1 MEEIENLDE
10 SYDIPDTISIFPP
23 SDGYETDED
32 SGDEAKVDINNLPG
46 NQLRAEAEVS
56 FENNDILS
64 ADGYDREDEL
74 PLSSFLQP
82 KHQKLL
88 FETSTFKKSK
98 PTFTWKKTDINA
110 CLSTWQEKQGSKNTL
125 SPIDLFFLFVDD
137 EIIDL
142 IRNFTN
148 LYASQHNRSGDV
160 STEEIKCF
168 IGILLL
174 SGYYKFP
181 RRAMYWENAEDA
193 GSKLVYEAMSRDRFS
208 FIMQN
213 LHCNDNTKLT
223 KDDKFTKL
231 RPLFDTLNKKFQAFA
246 PFQEFHSLDESMV
259 PYYGG
264 HGTKQFIRGKPIRWG
279 YKFWTGTTR
288 NGYVEWF
295 EPYQGSGTQLPK
307 KYHHLGLGASVVL
320 QFADVL
326 QLIYNNVPYHIFC
339 DNFFTSIILLIELAK
354 RGIKC
359 TGTMRENRLQNC
371 PLKSSKALKKESRGT
386 FDYSCIEG
394 ENIIV
399 CKWNDNNVVTIGSN
413 VTSPFP
419 TLSVKRF
426 SQKEKKHIY
435 INQPHLIKKY
445 NENMGGVDRAD
456 QNIGL
461 YRVCIRGKKWY
472 SSLFSHCIDMAEQ
485 NAWQLHKFNGGKMD
499 HLTFRRCIAS
509 GLLETF
515 KKTTKRGPSK
525 QSKYH
530 RMESRYDR
538 LDHLIVYQEKQTRC
552 GYCHKLAA
560 FRCSKCN
567 VALHPKECFIKY
579 HSRE

>member
-1 MEEIENLDE
+1 MDNKYYWKKPLTLHELMEEIENLDE

-320 QFADVL
+320 QARKKRHKM
-326 QLIYNNVPYHIFC
+326 YGHNERKS
-339 DNFFTSIILLIELAK
+339 TSKL
-354 RGIKC
+354 
-359 TGTMRENRLQNC
+359 
-371 PLKSSKALKKESRGT
+371 
-386 FDYSCIEG
+386 
-394 ENIIV
+394 
-399 CKWNDNNVVTIGSN
+399 
-413 VTSPFP
+413 
-419 TLSVKRF
+419 
-426 SQKEKKHIY
+426 
-435 INQPHLIKKY
+435 
-445 NENMGGVDRAD
+445 
-456 QNIGL
+456 
-461 YRVCIRGKKWY
+461 
-472 SSLFSHCIDMAEQ
+472 
-485 NAWQLHKFNGGKMD
+485 
-499 HLTFRRCIAS
+499 
-509 GLLETF
+509 
-515 KKTTKRGPSK
+515 PSK
-525 QSKYH
+525 
-530 RMESRYDR
+530 
-538 LDHLIVYQEKQTRC
+538 
-552 GYCHKLAA
+552 KL
-560 FRCSKCN
+560 
-567 VALHPKECFIKY
+567 
-579 HSRE
+579 